1 MKNIST
7 LFIMSLL
14 LFFSV
19 SAFGQSR
26 GGKTII
32 DPKNPGNSVALSATE
47 FEESVL
53 ILQDLSEFLGKSEL
67 KKSLTLELVNFNDS
81 RKLLPAYRINGV
93 EYSDN
98 GKFNDIVAGDGV
110 FTSVTTHR
118 VKGSAEALSARG
130 AKSNAFAYTQ
140 ELLSFRKGIYASS
153 QRGIG
158 LSCKIRL
165 VTCPETTWYNSCW
178 PMSSPCQCVEFF
190 DCEVSVGL
198 E

>member
-1 MKNIST
+1 MKNLIT
-7 LFIMSLL
+7 LFIMSMLL
-14 LFFSV
+14 LFSV
-19 SAFGQSR
+19 SAFAQLR
-26 GGKTII
+26 GDKTII
-32 DPKNPGNSVALSATE
+32 DPENPGNSVALSATE
-47 FEESVL
+47 FEASVL
-53 ILQDLSEFLGKSEL
+53 ILQDLSEFIGKATL
-67 KKSLTLELVNFNDS
+67 KKPLTMELVNFNS
-81 RKLLPAYRINGV
+81 NRKLLPAYRINGI

-118 VKGSAEALSARG
+118 VKGKAEDLSARG

-178 PMSSPCQCVEFF
+178 PLSSPCQCVEFF